1 MKLVGLRSNATI
13 SRHSISPTA
22 RCSLPSLPLHHHH
35 NNRLTTHFSV
45 TYTRRSTSLQE
56 SIPKTIPRAASTNNE
71 TTATFSKEDI
81 PIPADLDDYITYC
94 QSEFGIDG
102 LVEFSSGINGLPMA
116 MLRHPSGAEADI
128 YLHGACIAQL
138 HKGDHKEMLWLASNN
153 KYDGTQP
160 IMGGVS
166 LAWPQYGKLGPLPP
180 NGILQNLHWS
190 VIGTAAWETENDV
203 PTTVALKDDSNEE
216 EEEEEEEEEDEEE
229 GDEENGGG
237 GVDDQGGEQ
246 KDKIVQGSSS
256 NSSGN
261 GTGSTSGDSGT
272 KRRRRKKK
280 GKAVPVDAKPT
291 ISLYAA
297 SDESTLEEWPYK
309 FEAVYHI
316 TLEVADEKVPTL
328 NTKYGEDEPRAVN
341 LRCCLHVLNAAE
353 KGEEGGSGGGSN
365 VMEFTAGL
373 KNHFKVVDPFTEG
386 KNYCKATGLMGK
398 YYLDSTRHS
407 MKQRL
412 SVEQED
418 VLFFYRRSDIDRV
431 YSQCPSRG
439 EVLFCPGSFSHIKVH
454 NAQGFTDMGVHHPG
468 FSNPDFA
475 AECVCMPAAK
485 ACVPVKLGPGED
497 WKGEM
502 VLTCREGYWKPTPAE
517 KGKPWLIPVP
527 EFTEEV
533 LPTRPALGSEGGTW
547 N

>member
-1 MKLVGLRSNATI
+1 
-13 SRHSISPTA
+13 
-22 RCSLPSLPLHHHH
+22 
-35 NNRLTTHFSV
+35 
-45 TYTRRSTSLQE
+45 
-56 SIPKTIPRAASTNNE
+56 
-71 TTATFSKEDI
+71 
-81 PIPADLDDYITYC
+81 
-94 QSEFGIDG
+94 
-102 LVEFSSGINGLPMA
+102 MA

-160 IMGGVS
+160 IMGGIS

-203 PTTVALKDDSNEE
+203 GTTAVVEDDSDDEDDEE
-216 EEEEEEEEEDEEE
+216 EEE
-229 GDEENGGG
+229 GDGENS
-237 GVDDQGGEQ
+237 GVVDQGGEQ
-246 KDKIVQGSSS
+246 KDNNESVERSSS
-256 NSSGN
+256 N
-261 GTGSTSGDSGT
+261 STSGDSGT
-272 KRRRRKKK
+272 RRRRRKKK
-280 GKAVPVDAKPT
+280 EKPVQVDAKPT

-297 SDESTLEEWPYK
+297 SDESTLDEWPYK

-341 LRCCLHVLNAAE
+341 LRCCLHVLNAAD
-353 KGEEGGSGGGSN
+353 KDDEEGSGGT

-386 KNYCKATGLMGK
+386 KNYCKATGLMSK

-431 YSQCPSRG
+431 YSKCPDKG

-454 NAQGFTDMGVHHPG
+454 NVQGFTDMGVHHPG

-533 LPTRPALGSEGGTW
+533 LPTRPPPGSEGGTW